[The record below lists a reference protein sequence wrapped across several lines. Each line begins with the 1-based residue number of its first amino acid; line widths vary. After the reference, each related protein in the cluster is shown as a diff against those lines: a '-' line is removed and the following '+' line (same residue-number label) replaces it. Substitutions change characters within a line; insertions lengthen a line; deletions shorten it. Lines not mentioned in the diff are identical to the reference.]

1 MANVMGW
8 ALATL
13 SRESYRAHAS
23 ETFQDEI
30 ERFHSMLDD
39 LSGALQT
46 GDPISQ
52 TTAER
57 LLQGPFSDAMTHAGQ
72 LAMLRRLHGSPVPPE
87 NFFEADIDPSN
98 LGTDQAVPKGPDREW
113 PEGPDVV

>member
-1 MANVMGW
+1 MDQKRVMLRHFLAPLAYRTQKALERAPPGFADFSAGNRVRSPRELVHHMANVMGW

-13 SRESYRAHAS
+13 SGESYRAHAS
-23 ETFQDEI
+23 EMFQDEI
-30 ERFHSMLDD
+30 ERFHFMLDY

-57 LLQGPFSDAMTHAGQ
+57 LLQGPSRM
-72 LAMLRRLHGSPVPPE
+72 R
-87 NFFEADIDPSN
+87 
-98 LGTDQAVPKGPDREW
+98 
-113 PEGPDVV
+113 